1 MLEVIIVEEGK
12 ARSIVLDA
20 LRTKGYDISFGAGG
34 QSVAEAPTSAVSA
47 DPANTVAQSVELLEG
62 QFDAADEATTLYRF
76 VLDAVEKRLIENA
89 MDRCRGNQ
97 LAASRMLGVNRNT
110 LRSRIRRLG
119 ISVRRGRDAEPPS
132 GGATRI
138 QLRQEPG
145 SSGTPPT
152 GPLRTDQD

>member
-1 MLEVIIVEEGK
+1 MLEVIIVEQGQ
-12 ARSIVLDA
+12 ARDIVLDA
-20 LRTKGYDISFGAGG
+20 LRTKGYDVRFGAGG

-47 DPANTVAQSVELLEG
+47 DPAHTVAQSVELLEG
-62 QFDAADEATTLYRF
+62 QFDEADEETTLYRF

-119 ISVRRGRDAEPPS
+119 ISVRRGRDAKTPS
-132 GGATRI
+132 EGATRI

-145 SSGTPPT
+145 SLGKPPT